1 MIALGSLELRH
12 LPTIEA
18 GPPQPMIEQSRMVS
32 NVFPG
37 LKLCPKEEGDLIS
50 LRILLYQVGPL
61 GNILAL

>member
-37 LKLCPKEEGDLIS
+37 LKLCPKEESDTIPKFTN
-50 LRILLYQVGPL
+50 RLLVQSQHH
-61 GNILAL
+61 